1 MKLNVLSILNEKYG
15 ITERDLITAELSAV
29 PAFKSRFVGL
39 DRSMIGAYGQ
49 DDRICAYPSFRALLA
64 EPNPEYTSVLM
75 LADKE
80 EIGSVGITGLGSDTY
95 PDFIARLCAAAGAD
109 FLACKRESVCLSAD
123 VGGAYDPCFAE
134 AYEANNSAY
143 LNRGVVI
150 SKYTGSRGKGGCSD
164 AAAETMSRV
173 ARAFDKEGV
182 AWQVGEYG
190 KVDQGGAGTVA
201 SEIAANGIEVVDC
214 GVPILSMHSP
224 YELASKFDIYEMFKA
239 ASAFYKMN

>member
-1 MKLNVLSILNEKYG
+1 
-15 ITERDLITAELSAV
+15 
-29 PAFKSRFVGL
+29 
-39 DRSMIGAYGQ
+39 
-49 DDRICAYPSFRALLA
+49 
-64 EPNPEYTSVLM
+64 
-75 LADKE
+75 
-80 EIGSVGITGLGSDTY
+80 
-95 PDFIARLCAAAGAD
+95 
-109 FLACKRESVCLSAD
+109 
-123 VGGAYDPCFAE
+123 
-134 AYEANNSAY
+134 
-143 LNRGVVI
+143 
-150 SKYTGSRGKGGCSD
+150 
-164 AAAETMSRV
+164 MSRV